1 MAYMLSPFS
10 LFYLMGSQIVFN
22 LRKTREY
29 VSRRPVI
36 CFGNILSGGVGKTP
50 IVRKVAKFFD
60 APVVMRGYKKSEQTG
75 GIGDEAKMLSSD
87 NLLVHVG
94 NRKSNLVLLNKQD
107 SNTPIIMD
115 DGFQNSSIKKDISV
129 LVFDEA
135 IGFGNGFLLP
145 AGPLREKKTAINR
158 ADAIILVKRKDVQ
171 PDFALPTN
179 IPVFH
184 AKNREVCPYDTR
196 TPVIAFAG
204 IGYPDKFFKNVPCK
218 VIKKIYFPD
227 HYQYTDEDIKKL
239 IDLASKKKAKLL
251 TTEKD
256 WVRLPDW
263 AQKEIKFSGL
273 ETDIDAKFYDWLKR
287 KVNDIK
293 KQKNYNIWCGDSFRI
308 ACKYGRKAI
317 CEAWNFFSKG

>member
-1 MAYMLSPFS
+1 MKTPKWFLKRGLMAYMLSPFS
-10 LFYLMGSQIVFN
+10 LFYLMGSRTVFN
-22 LRKTREY
+22 LRKKREY

-60 APVVMRGYKKSEQTG
+60 APVVMRGYKKSEQTA

-94 NRKSNLVLLNKQD
+94 NRKSNLILLNKQKSD
-107 SNTPIIMD
+107 TPIIMD
-115 DGFQNSSIKKDISV
+115 DGFQNSSIKKYVSV
-129 LVFDEA
+129 LVFDESS
-135 IGFGNGFLLP
+135 GFGNGFLLP

-158 ADAIILVKRKDVQ
+158 ADAIILVKRKDVR

-179 IPVFH
+179 IPVFY
-184 AKNREVCPYDTR
+184 AKNREVCPYDAK

-204 IGYPDKFFKNVPCK
+204 IGYPEKFFKNIPCK
-218 VIKKIYFPD
+218 VIKKISFPD

-263 AQKEIKFSGL
+263 AQKEIKFSAL
-273 ETDIDAKFYDWLKR
+273 ETDIDAKFYDWLKGR
-287 KVNDIK
+287 VNDIK
-293 KQKNYNIWCGDSFRI
+293 KQKN
-308 ACKYGRKAI
+308 
-317 CEAWNFFSKG
+317 